1 MSDRRRYGENTT
13 EMVPESLESVETGQ
27 AIQPKFEELQANM
40 NEVATLVDD
49 IVLKKYLYKLTDM
62 NVVPLDENLKNI
74 AAIRFFKITEMV
86 YQNNEYSTYKFAS
99 VFNAVQGLNCG
110 VYIIADSDGKK
121 TDFYMGIRAYDDRRT
136 SKSLKDTLR
145 NALSGQFPGV
155 QAEDLMD
162 SEAEEVLSEIRA
174 RNIASVSCVAKN
186 KDEDFTDNK
195 TFIQGLEK
203 LIFAMQGQAY
213 TVIVLAKSTPAE
225 QLEGIRKSYETIY
238 TQLSPFANMQISYG
252 KNTALNISDALSHG
266 TTTGTSRS
274 ENKSVQTGSSHQEGK
289 GTSDS
294 LAKQDKFAA
303 AGE

>member
-110 VYIIADSDGKK
+110 SVYYRGQ
-121 TDFYMGIRAYDDRRT
+121 RWEEDRF
-136 SKSLKDTLR
+136 LYGD
-145 NALSGQFPGV
+145 
-155 QAEDLMD
+155 
-162 SEAEEVLSEIRA
+162 
-174 RNIASVSCVAKN
+174 SCV
-186 KDEDFTDNK
+186 
-195 TFIQGLEK
+195 
-203 LIFAMQGQAY
+203 
-213 TVIVLAKSTPAE
+213 
-225 QLEGIRKSYETIY
+225 
-238 TQLSPFANMQISYG
+238 
-252 KNTALNISDALSHG
+252 
-266 TTTGTSRS
+266 
-274 ENKSVQTGSSHQEGK
+274 
-289 GTSDS
+289 
-294 LAKQDKFAA
+294 
-303 AGE
+303 